1 MRKLL
6 SVCLLVTIVGVTV
19 YGSGLADQG
28 KPQDIPVAE
37 SLKYTRV
44 YADSSGASHFA
55 DEEMEFEL
63 VDFAPPAPAIS
74 LSEVFNATSVTVI
87 SSPLGWYGDWHPT
100 PQRQFVFILTG
111 QLEAEVSDGE
121 VRTFGPGSV
130 ALLEDTVGQGHI
142 SRIVS
147 KERCY
152 IVVVPLVD
160 E

>member
-1 MRKLL
+1 MWKLFA
-6 SVCLLVTIVGVTV
+6 VCLLVTIVGITV
-19 YGSGLADQG
+19 YGSGLADQR

-37 SLKYTRV
+37 PLKYTRV
-44 YADSSGASHFA
+44 YADSSGASHVA

-74 LSEVFNATSVTVI
+74 LSEAFNATSVAVI

-111 QLEAEVSDGE
+111 LVEVEVSDGE
-121 VRTFGPGSV
+121 VRTLGPGSV
-130 ALLEDTVGQGHI
+130 ALLEDRVGQGH
-142 SRIVS
+142 RTRVVG

-152 IVVVPLVD
+152 IVIVPLT
-160 E
+160 EE